1 MKPRDSFQ
9 NSFSLRSLSSFVAK
23 STAGF
28 RIKDVWVWQ
37 WDTEARARL
46 QERTLPGVVPRSIF
60 SHDWQDHWVE
70 EELDG
75 LDLGHVKLDQRFAK
89 MLQARWA
96 HPDWSFYT
104 SFGGAA
110 GGKAAYAFI
119 ESPRADLGFQ
129 NLLAPH
135 FSNTRRRMA
144 AEPVVL
150 LAQDTT
156 TLSYNTLEHTKLSAS
171 GNNRDV

>member
-1 MKPRDSFQ
+1 M
-9 NSFSLRSLSSFVAK
+9 
-23 STAGF
+23 
-28 RIKDVWVWQ
+28 WVWQ